1 MTGLSNVS
9 QIKSNNDIKQFAEK
23 LIDNLGIDRSNILV
37 SIKAIPD
44 NGYCRLGKRNTR
56 NKIYFD
62 EYVLN
67 SNDARSIK
75 RLSMNLSIY
84 LITDL
89 NGMDSS
95 GNIIEKWRSLEE
107 TFTESSAHYLIEEY
121 GISAKLFP
129 SYTQ

>member
-23 LIDNLGIDRSNILV
+23 LIDNLGIDRSNIPV

-67 SNDARSIK
+67 SNDARSINYRIK
-75 RLSMNLSIY
+75 TAFHLSDNGLEWDG
-84 LITDL
+84 LIRKH
-89 NGMDSS
+89 N
-95 GNIIEKWRSLEE
+95 
-107 TFTESSAHYLIEEY
+107 
-121 GISAKLFP
+121 
-129 SYTQ
+129 

>member
-1 MTGLSNVS
+1 MNEVPQNAKINYKVMTGLSNVS

-23 LIDNLGIDRSNILV
+23 LIDNLGIDRSNIPV

-56 NKIYFD
+56 NKIDFD

-67 SNDARSIK
+67 S
-75 RLSMNLSIY
+75 
-84 LITDL
+84 
-89 NGMDSS
+89 
-95 GNIIEKWRSLEE
+95 EE